1 MKKSISI
8 VMLMA
13 VCITYAQKKANGT
26 IFVEHPAITVV
37 EAMTQAF
44 VKGDTDKVSGY
55 LADDFKSYNGTGTNK
70 DDKGQDKDA
79 FLKSSKSWKSDI
91 DYLKISRSEGAYPD
105 ALEYNDEDNK
115 DQVWVQ
121 TWEDVKGVHKK
132 TGVKI
137 DMPMHRLFIVDK
149 NNKIKT
155 IINYSSSSVG
165 DEINESFSERK
176 NGTIYNHHEYINNV
190 RRMIHAFENGDL
202 DKAYSF
208 YDEKARFLDQNSP
221 DRKIMSLADMKVN
234 DKKFLDKFEINS
246 IDVSG
251 YPDYLHYELGNTKVV
266 QSWWNYR
273 LTRKSDKKK
282 IVLPVFFIDDF
293 NDDGKITFEHVYYS
307 EKLLEQ

>member
-44 VKGDTDKVSGY
+44 VKADTDKLSGY

-79 FLKSSKSWKSDI
+79 FLKSAKSWKSDI

-105 ALEYNDEDNK
+105 ALEYSDADNK
-115 DQVWVQ
+115 DQIWVQ

-165 DEINESFSERK
+165 DEINDSFSERK

-190 RRMIHAFENGDL
+190 RRMIHAFEKGDL

-221 DRKIMSLADMKVN
+221 DRKIMSLADVKAN

-307 EKLLEQ
+307 EKLLEE